1 VNTSHRPIL
10 SRSTS
15 PAVSDRKRKAFS
27 YVAGVLRM
35 PSARPGVGTPSSFAS
50 LDKEIRWSLFSSPCL
65 LVSLSPPL
73 RNTRLRRINFSRSL
87 RGFTLVELLVV
98 IAIIGILVALLLPA
112 IQAAR
117 EAARRS
123 ECMNNLK
130 QLGLAALNH
139 EVGKRYFP
147 PGRGRPDWATLNASK
162 GWITQSGYTEYSGV
176 QQTNQHKTGFYSV
189 HVRMLPYMEEQA
201 IYDLI
206 DFSVGQITQMVDS
219 SGTPVNVN
227 YRAYANAAGL
237 FLCPS
242 DANVGRVVSENNYRC
257 NFGGSTPFAG
267 AVPGPITVGPNYNEV
282 WTGTYNGRSV
292 SLSAGGNGAFTIS
305 EKGLRPKDFI
315 DGMAKTAFFSER
327 IKGSGNSLP
336 TPPTHADMIGYDLAG
351 GTRSQSLHDP
361 EAAYQACAGYTPKVE
376 SSFVFYSTGRWLDG
390 DTQDSQFSNGWPFA
404 GYSNTQY
411 NHVAP
416 PNWSGYD
423 CGLASFISDTPWEH
437 AIVTARSSH
446 PGVVVVTF
454 GDGHTTTVSDGI
466 DLLVWR
472 AMGTRNGED
481 DTGGS

>member
-1 VNTSHRPIL
+1 VNTSHPPIL
-10 SRSTS
+10 SRSDS
-15 PAVSDRKRKAFS
+15 PAVNDRKRTA
-27 YVAGVLRM
+27 
-35 PSARPGVGTPSSFAS
+35 
-50 LDKEIRWSLFSSPCL
+50 
-65 LVSLSPPL
+65 
-73 RNTRLRRINFSRSL
+73 
-87 RGFTLVELLVV
+87 FTLVELLVV

-123 ECMNNLK
+123 QCMNNLK

-147 PGRGRPDWATLNASK
+147 PGRGRPDWATLNPTK
-162 GWITQSGYTEYSGV
+162 GWITQMGYSAYKGV
-176 QQTNQHKTGFYSV
+176 NQDKTHKTGFYSV

-242 DANVGRVVSENNYRC
+242 DANVGRVISENNYRC

-267 AVPGPITVGPNYNEV
+267 AAPGPISVGPNYNAT
-282 WTGTYNGRSV
+282 WTGTYNGQSV

-336 TPPTHADMIGYDLAG
+336 TPPTHADMIGASIAG
-351 GTRSQSLHDP
+351 GPFTQDLFDP
-361 EAAYQACAGYTPKVE
+361 QQAFDACGSYTPKNE
-376 SSFVFYSTGRWLDG
+376 TSFVFYSTGRWLDG
-390 DTQDSQFSNGWPFA
+390 DTEDAQYSNGWPFA

-423 CGLASFISDTPWEH
+423 CGTGSFIADTPFEG
-437 AIVTARSSH
+437 AIVAPRSSH
-446 PGVVVVTF
+446 PGVVVVTY
-454 GDGHTTTVSDGI
+454 GDGHTTTVSDNI

-472 AMGTRNGED
+472 ALGTRNGED